1 MNVLRRA
8 GWWVIAVGLLIQAG
22 QVFGTERPNIVFLF
36 SDDQRF
42 DTIAALGN
50 DEIKT
55 PNLDGLV
62 KRGFTFAH
70 TYIMGSTQP
79 AVCVCSRA
87 GLMSGRSLF
96 RAPTN
101 LADLPLLPQLLQAS
115 GVQTYG
121 IGKWHNGPASYG
133 RAFQDGDAI
142 FFGGMN
148 DHARIPVQSYDA
160 SGKYPKTRQQIQDV
174 FSTELFA
181 DKAVSF
187 LQNYQDE
194 KPFFLYVA
202 LTAPHDPRTPPGKYK
217 TMYEPEKLTLPKSY
231 LPQHPFNNGELTV
244 RDEQLAP
251 WPRTEGVVRQHLADY
266 YGMVSHLDEQVGHVL
281 QALDQSGKGKNTIVI
296 FAADNGL
303 ALGSHGLMG
312 KQNLYDHSVRVPLV
326 LAGPGIPADKR
337 SDALVYLFDLFPT
350 ICALEQVKVP
360 DGVDG
365 ISLLPIIAGEPAKG
379 RDEIFAAYR
388 DSQRMIRAGRWKLI
402 RYPRIDRTQLFDL
415 ETDPHETRDLASH
428 EDQATRVREM
438 LGKLNDLQTI
448 YGDSQPLTRDKIE
461 PAEAVLQ
468 PPKATGETTTKEKK

>member
-1 MNVLRRA
+1 MNGLRRA
-8 GWWVIAVGLLIQAG
+8 GWWVIVVGLLSLTARIQAA
-22 QVFGTERPNIVFLF
+22 ERPNIVFLL
-36 SDDQRF
+36 SDDQRY
-42 DTIAALGN
+42 DTIGALGN

-55 PNLDGLV
+55 PHLDALV
-62 KRGFTFAH
+62 KRGFTFTQ

-101 LADLPLLPQLLQAS
+101 LADLPLLPQVLQAS

-121 IGKWHNGPASYG
+121 IGKWHNGPASYA
-133 RAFQDGDAI
+133 RAFQNGDAI
-142 FFGGMN
+142 FLGGMH
-148 DHARIPVQSYDA
+148 DHERIPVQSYDA
-160 SGKYPKTRQQIQDV
+160 SGKYPKTRQQILDV
-174 FSTELFA
+174 YSTELFA

-187 LQNYQDE
+187 LKNYQDE

-217 TMYEPEKLTLPKSY
+217 TMYEPEKLALPQSY

-251 WPRTEGVVRQHLADY
+251 WPRTGAIVRQHVADY
-266 YGMVSHLDEQVGHVL
+266 YGMISHLDEQVGRVL
-281 QALDQSGKGKNTIVI
+281 QTLEQTGKAKNTIVI
-296 FAADNGL
+296 LAADNGL
-303 ALGSHGLMG
+303 ALGNHGLLG

-326 LAGPGIPADKR
+326 LAGPGIPANKH

-350 ICALEQVKVP
+350 ICALEHVKVP

-365 ISLLPIIAGEPAKG
+365 ISLLPIIAGEPSKG
-379 RDEIFAAYR
+379 RSEVFAAYR

-415 ETDPHETRDLASH
+415 QTDPHETRDLASH
-428 EDQATRVREM
+428 EDQAARVQEM
-438 LGKLNDLQTI
+438 LGQLKELQTI
-448 YGDSQPLTRDKIE
+448 YGDQQPLTHDKIE
-461 PAEAVLQ
+461 PAEAIL
-468 PPKATGETTTKEKK
+468 PPTKTMGETTKEEKK